1 MEDKIFASEP
11 SVQLFVVESPS
22 IIGETLAHRQ
32 VFNGFGYDGGNLSP
46 ELSWSGA
53 PAGTKSFAITA
64 YDPDAPTGSGWWH
77 WVAYNIPA
85 HITSLS
91 EGAGADGGKSL
102 PAGAAMGRNDFNTKA
117 YGGACPPPGK
127 PHRYVFTVHA
137 LKTERIDVPAD
148 ASPALIGFNL
158 HSNCIGKAVLIATYG
173 T

>member
-1 MEDKIFASEP
+1 MEDQAFASESP
-11 SVQLFVVESPS
+11 VQLFVVASPS
-22 IIGETLAHRQ
+22 IIGETLSHRQ
-32 VFNGFGYDGGNLSP
+32 VFNDFGYDGGNLSP

-77 WVAYNIPA
+77 WVAYNLPG
-85 HITSLS
+85 HVNSLS
-91 EGAGADGGKSL
+91 EGAGADGGQSL
-102 PAGAAMGRNDFNTKA
+102 PVGAAMGRNDFGTKA

-148 ASPALIGFNL
+148 ASPALIGFHL

-173 T
+173 S